1 MGPNDNL
8 PILATDELPVANLL
22 LSLSAGPN
30 MQMLAEKDNS
40 KADIAHPN

>member
-8 PILATDELPVANLL
+8 LILATDELPVANLL
-22 LSLSAGPN
+22 LSLSN
-30 MQMLAEKDNS
+30 MQMLAKKDNS